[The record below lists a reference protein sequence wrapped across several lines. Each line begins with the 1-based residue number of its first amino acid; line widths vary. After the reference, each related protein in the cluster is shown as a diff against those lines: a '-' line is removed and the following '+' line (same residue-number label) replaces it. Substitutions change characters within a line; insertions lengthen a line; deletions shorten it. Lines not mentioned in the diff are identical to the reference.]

1 MRLAEAFSS
10 ATRDELKA
18 ALDGGSLVIYSTG
31 RPPLP
36 DHDVTRSG
44 KLATFT
50 FASPAFGAEPSGEEG
65 DAEVAP
71 AFAETSVEAEN
82 VGTPSFARA
91 FTADGTVVADFSV
104 GPGKTEIKLSEVSA
118 MGGYPIS
125 VTAMRM
131 PLPAEE
137 ISWDKTAFGHVYMT
151 SGDDPRRKMSVRG

>member
-1 MRLAEAFSS
+1 MRLAEGFAS
-10 ATRDELKA
+10 ASLDELKA

-44 KLATFT
+44 VVATFT
-50 FASPAFGAEPSGEEG
+50 FASPAFGAEPSGEDDDG
-65 DAEVAP
+65 AVAP
-71 AFAETSVEAEN
+71 AFAEDSVEAVN

-91 FTADGTVVADFSV
+91 LKADGTVVADFSV
-104 GPGKTEIKLSEVSA
+104 GPGKTEVKLSEVSA
-118 MGGYPIS
+118 TGGHPIA
-125 VTAMRM
+125 VTSMRM

-137 ISWDKTAFGHVYMT
+137 VSWEKTGFGHVYMT